1 MPELPEVETFVKGLQ
16 PAVGRT
22 IARTE
27 VIDAKLGLDARA
39 IDCQTI
45 DSIERRGKHI
55 VIDLGGP
62 ALVIHLR
69 MSGRLRLECSDQEL
83 KYTRLVLHLEDG
95 RAIYF
100 VNPRRLGTAR
110 FYPEGFEADLGVE
123 PLSTAFTA
131 ELFSSLMGR
140 SRAPVKQVLL
150 DQRRITGVGNIYAAE
165 ALWRSKIDPRR
176 PAKSL
181 STKEAARLHRSVVSV
196 LQEAVDQLGTTIG
209 NSVSDYH
216 PGPGSTGDFGNE
228 LAVYGREDEPCKRC
242 KATAIERIKQGGR
255 STYFCPSCQ
264 R

>member
-1 MPELPEVETFVKGLQ
+1 MPELPEVETFVRGLQ

-22 IARTE
+22 IVRAE
-27 VIDAKLGLDARA
+27 VLDGKLGLDTRSIDGRA
-39 IDCQTI
+39 ITSI
-45 DSIERRGKHI
+45 DRRGKHI
-55 VIDLGGP
+55 VIDLDGP

-69 MSGRLRLECSDQEL
+69 MSGRLRLECADREI
-83 KYTRLVLHLEDG
+83 KYTRLILHLDDG
-95 RAIYF
+95 QAIYF

-110 FYPEGFEADLGVE
+110 LYPKGFDGELGVE
-123 PLSTAFTA
+123 PLSAAFTPEA
-131 ELFSSLMGR
+131 FLSLIGE

-150 DQRRITGVGNIYAAE
+150 DQRRIAGVGNIYAAE

-176 PAKSL
+176 EAMSL
-181 STKEAARLHRSVVSV
+181 SKKESASLHRGVVSV

-216 PGPGSTGDFGNE
+216 PGPSSTGDFGNE

-242 KATAIERIKQGGR
+242 KTGTIERIKQGGR

-264 R
+264 H